1 MEEEQITFTLIWAE
15 RVVEVRCQPNWLNS
29 DYGHIELRST
39 TRLPVTE
46 TGYRSHFV
54 PGAAFSDEAYVRA
67 YVERWLNEAAQT
79 RAWQHYLKDSRQLT
93 LF

>member
-29 DYGHIELRST
+29 DYGHIELCST

-46 TGYRSHFV
+46 TGYRSQFV